1 MNLAPKFLGTC
12 WRFWCGITGIF
23 NFSRLKWINY
33 QLSIFITKKL
43 GSNIKQRSNS
53 PSSQNS
59 YILQSSKNKVE
70 TRRCVLYTCNHV
82 TNGKIK
88 ERRMTFSHFAEV
100 CESRERSRESIF
112 LLYACKSFNTVYN
125 TFYGWNT
132 FYTDRTKSKKV
143 RPFLHVRVKT
153 RRPMFRFS
161 FKSFTMDLAS
171 VASLN

>member
-1 MNLAPKFLGTC
+1 M
-12 WRFWCGITGIF
+12 
-23 NFSRLKWINY
+23 
-33 QLSIFITKKL
+33 
-43 GSNIKQRSNS
+43 
-53 PSSQNS
+53 
-59 YILQSSKNKVE
+59 
-70 TRRCVLYTCNHV
+70 